1 MLSSYSAASSWLN
14 LSEVCCQAIGY
25 IYLSFFSW
33 SLPKQQIFV
42 RTKNTE
48 VRNARILYIS
58 SRADHLTIS
67 CLFLMTHEHHIISF
81 VLFHPIHPISAA
93 SKAYLLSGSSVR
105 SEDLAKSKNQ
115 KENLLKSNKSIQK
128 VQLFQQAF
136 MSNVLSDLW
145 PITWPMLSQA
155 MYSLKLWPSILL
167 GSLKAI
173 PLFLLFLKFISNHE
187 SGLFSWN
194 F

>member
-1 MLSSYSAASSWLN
+1 MQEFYISHPELIIWPSA
-14 LSEVCCQAIGY
+14 VY
-25 IYLSFFSW
+25 FSW
-33 SLPKQQIFV
+33 HMSITLSLLCYFIQLYYI
-42 RTKNTE
+42 NT
-48 VRNARILYIS
+48 
-58 SRADHLTIS
+58 
-67 CLFLMTHEHHIISF
+67 
-81 VLFHPIHPISAA
+81 ISAA

-136 MSNVLSDLW
+136 MSNELSDLW